1 MHSCLGMLACR
12 SLLWLCFIYIACS
25 EICEL
30 TDDLSNCYKK
40 FLSFEAIGHIHKYLD
55 GDKNGEVDSSEAAKF
70 VRQEFSPSERAQK
83 PRTLTSEDPFVSLTD
98 LWAMWRKNPAFNWTI
113 KQTVQWL
120 TEIVDLPQYEDIFV
134 RHSVD
139 GKALPLLAMQN
150 MSYLTDVLIIRNS
163 IDKKKLMLKA
173 LDTILFGPPQRQPL
187 MSVEVSVVTASCGIL
202 LLVVFAVSHWFYH
215 NVAVDDRTKSSPDG
229 PASTERALK
238 QLQARLEDLERLRYT
253 LNSCEVNAELDS
265 TSIVSLDTKQSTDM
279 PTSCASQP
287 PSSKLTT
294 SHSSEQGVSLRGTRV
309 LSGMDSLE
317 EPVEEGS
324 DCDQNSIWSSNKLT
338 QSSSAWNLVDLDSYP
353 LSPARRSIT
362 FDGCPL
368 PATTELMLW
377 LQVTYEHELQHY
389 RSRKMEA
396 ERQLNAARQA
406 CKRLHR
412 KRYNILGS
420 VRLLHTDS
428 LDELECKLVEAKM
441 VLEQLQSE
449 LHERMDRWSRVE
461 ELTGFTLR
469 TNPGLEKIHS
479 ILAASNRITPPMPDI
494 VSSSDQ
500 SCITHDSQSLTSSL
514 LCCTDNLSLS
524 QPRTNAVQPL
534 ADIPEFQARHIESGG
549 RRHPPIPLP
558 QNRSNLPR
566 NYSFVRPF
574 ATVWRRKAGTRLSA
588 ISKN

>member
-1 MHSCLGMLACR
+1 VQSF
-12 SLLWLCFIYIACS
+12 SLFNLPS
-25 EICEL
+25 Q
-30 TDDLSNCYKK
+30 
-40 FLSFEAIGHIHKYLD
+40 
-55 GDKNGEVDSSEAAKF
+55 F

-187 MSVEVSVVTASCGIL
+187 MSVKVSVVTASCGIL
-202 LLVVFAVSHWFYH
+202 LLVVFALSHWFYH

-265 TSIVSLDTKQSTDM
+265 ASIVSLDTKQ
-279 PTSCASQP
+279 
-287 PSSKLTT
+287 
-294 SHSSEQGVSLRGTRV
+294 
-309 LSGMDSLE
+309 
-317 EPVEEGS
+317 
-324 DCDQNSIWSSNKLT
+324 
-338 QSSSAWNLVDLDSYP
+338 
-353 LSPARRSIT
+353 
-362 FDGCPL
+362 
-368 PATTELMLW
+368 
-377 LQVTYEHELQHY
+377 
-389 RSRKMEA
+389 
-396 ERQLNAARQA
+396 

-479 ILAASNRITPPMPDI
+479 ILAASNRITPPMPDV
-494 VSSSDQ
+494 VSSSDR
-500 SCITHDSQSLTSSL
+500 SCITHDSLSLTSSL

-524 QPRTNAVQPL
+524 QPRTNTVQPL
-534 ADIPEFQARHIESGG
+534 ADIPEFQARHMESSG